1 MEQKFT
7 SYNINKFT
15 DGSVNLLYLTGF
27 SGSGKSTF
35 AERLSYK
42 YDIVNVTLDNL
53 DPKFGYI
60 YEKDFSED
68 NEIFYEFLDRNPEL
82 NEKIKRPNKTA
93 YRSELFN
100 KFFPFAE
107 KWCKEHKEKKYVLEG
122 VQIYEF
128 PEGVSKNYPI
138 IIMNT
143 SAEESAKRKYKR
155 TTNFN
160 KEITSKENIYQLNEF
175 RQSLDKE
182 KSEESNMINMSDS
195 MAIKILPITM
205 DLLYKYRDNKTNN
218 LGKINLSKDYKG
230 LIALTTNLEDLVGY
244 IIVKNH
250 KLAALEVMEKY
261 KKQNLIEKLIKYAI
275 EKYDLNEIN
284 ISKNKV
290 KMIRTLQDIGFK
302 IVSQLNDKVLLKL
315 YSIITRKNNFEDLI
329 VRRENGTELNGEE
342 ERFVYYFSKSSDG
355 TPVARMVLRPST
367 NDIISVEM
375 YKGFDR
381 QKDLNK
387 LLNFATIEKNCTNIR
402 LPFGDKDKLKMY
414 EKYGFEIVKKVRN
427 SKGKF
432 YCLELMDKEEF
443 SSDEELMQWLE
454 DNVTTCEFTTLMDP
468 VEVEKQMV
476 GSSHDQAQFILS
488 KMPYKYNATAILV
501 VEKNVDN
508 KIVKANTIV
517 TYRKNDKYYWIEN
530 CIENAIGINGPYDDL
545 EELEND
551 VIKKFEYINK
561 EKDVLDFIPIYVTFD
576 KNVNFEEYVR
586 NIITL
591 KG

>member
-53 DPKFGYI
+53 DPKFGYV
-60 YEKDFSED
+60 YDKEFSEA
-68 NEIFYEFLDRNPEL
+68 NEIFYEFLDTNPEL
-82 NEKIKRPNKTA
+82 NELLKSSDKKR

-107 KWCKEHKEKKYVLEG
+107 KWCKEHTDKKFVLEG

-128 PEGVSKNYPI
+128 PKEINKNYPI

-143 SAEESAKRKYKR
+143 SAEESARRKYKR

-160 KEITSKENIYQLNEF
+160 KEITSKENIAKLNEF
-175 RQSLDKE
+175 KQSLDKE

-195 MAIKILPITM
+195 MAIKILPITV
-205 DLLYKYRDNKTNN
+205 DLLFKYRDDKTNK
-218 LGKINLSKDYKG
+218 LGKINLTKECKG
-230 LIALTTNLEDLVGY
+230 LIALTTNLEELVGY

-250 KLAALEVMEKY
+250 KLAALEVMDKY
-261 KKQNLIEKLIKYAI
+261 KKQNLAEKLIRYAI

-284 ISKNKV
+284 ISKNKT
-290 KMIRTLQDIGFK
+290 KMIKDLQNIGFK
-302 IVSQLNDKVLLKL
+302 VVSQLNDKVLLKL

-329 VRRENGTELNGEE
+329 VRRENGTNLNGEE
-342 ERFVYYFSKSSDG
+342 EKFIYYFSKSSDG
-355 TPVARMVLRPST
+355 TPVARMVLRSST
-367 NDIISVEM
+367 NEILSVEM

-402 LPFGDKDKLKMY
+402 LPYGDKDKLSMY
-414 EKYGFEIVKKVRN
+414 QNYGFEVVKKVKN

-432 YCLELMDKEEF
+432 YCLEVMDKAEF
-443 SSDEELMQWLE
+443 NTDEELMQWLE
-454 DNVTTCEFTTLMDP
+454 ENITPCEFTTLMTP
-468 VEVEKQMV
+468 VEVEKQLV
-476 GSSHDQAQFILS
+476 GSSHDQAQFILA
-488 KMPYKYNATAILV
+488 KMPYKYNANAILV
-501 VEKNVDN
+501 LEKNIDN

-517 TYRKNDKYYWIEN
+517 VYRKNDKYYWIEN
-530 CIENAIGINGPYDDL
+530 CIENAVGINGPYNDL
-545 EELEND
+545 EDLEND
-551 VIKKFEYINK
+551 VSKKFEYINK
-561 EKDVLDFIPIYVTFD
+561 DKDILDFIPIYVSFD
-576 KNVNFEEYVR
+576 KSVNLEEYIK